1 MMINS
6 AEEFVRLRLSDNMEE
21 YLKAAWDVAPF
32 EVWLQVIET
41 YPEMR
46 EWVAHNKSI
55 PVEIMEILADDAD
68 ERVRFIVATKNRLPE
83 SLQMKLAKD
92 LDSSVRKRIVYNK
105 KATFRVLT
113 ILLNDDDED
122 IRVVAKNRVDEG
134 LMKNGKY

>member
-21 YLKAAWDVAPF
+21 YLKAEWNEAPF

-55 PVEIMEILADDAD
+55 PIEIMEILADDAD
-68 ERVRFIVATKNRLPE
+68 ERVRFNVATKNRLPE
-83 SLQMKLAKD
+83 NLQMKLAKD

-134 LMKNGKY
+134 RHR

>member
-21 YLKAAWDVAPF
+21 YLKAAWDEAPF

-46 EWVAHNKSI
+46 EWVAHNKAI
-55 PVEIMEILADDAD
+55 PIEIMEILADDAD
-68 ERVRFIVATKNRLPE
+68 ERVRFNVATKNRLPE

-92 LDSSVRKRIVYNK
+92 LDSSIRKRIVYNK

-122 IRVVAKNRVDEG
+122 IRVLAKNRVDEG
-134 LMKNGKY
+134 RHR

>member
-1 MMINS
+1 MINS

-21 YLKAAWDVAPF
+21 YLKAAWDEAPF

-46 EWVAHNKSI
+46 EWVAHNKAI
-55 PVEIMEILADDAD
+55 PIEIMEILADDAD
-68 ERVRFIVATKNRLPE
+68 ERVRFNVATKNRLPE

-92 LDSSVRKRIVYNK
+92 LDSSIRKRIVYNK

-122 IRVVAKNRVDEG
+122 IRVLAKNRVDEG
-134 LMKNGKY
+134 RHR